1 MARASDAE
9 AERDVVLRQ
18 LEDKETL
25 NTLTKDLL
33 AVLSCQIVVRT
44 GKPAF
49 NFRKCMSCFFLQY
62 LDRGKSLF
70 RQHWELEDDLICE
83 NLGISSHLMFL
94 PLACKFAEEF
104 ARKNGMH
111 KVDVLEEMKDEVS

>member
-1 MARASDAE
+1 MIDEGDMARASDAE

-44 GKPAF
+44 GKPAI
-49 NFRKCMSCFFLQY
+49 NFRKCM
-62 LDRGKSLF
+62 
-70 RQHWELEDDLICE
+70 
-83 NLGISSHLMFL
+83 
-94 PLACKFAEEF
+94 
-104 ARKNGMH
+104 
-111 KVDVLEEMKDEVS
+111 